1 MSGVEWFFAIDDSI
15 ALDEYINKK
24 NYNHGWTLKLFL
36 VFRYWE

>member
-24 NYNHGWTLKLFL
+24 KIITMGGH
-36 VFRYWE
+36 